1 MYKGMND
8 TAVQLEIA
16 MKDPLVKGI
25 LLYVNSPG
33 GDVVASEIIHAKI
46 KKIKEVGLPV
56 YVSMGTVA
64 ASGGYYISAPADKI
78 FANPS
83 TITGSIGVV
92 MSLTNY
98 KELGDK
104 LGVHQILV
112 TSGSNKAMGN
122 PLNEVTDENLLIY
135 QDIVNE
141 SFNRFIEVVEDG
153 RKIESATL
161 RKFSDGRIL
170 SGKQA
175 QELGLVDELGNLENT
190 KQSLLNHL
198 KIQDV
203 KVISYQKQQSLFD
216 FMNSNNQIAISQ
228 QVKEIK
234 AEITDTQT
242 KLMYLH
248 Q

>member
-1 MYKGMND
+1 M
-8 TAVQLEIA
+8 
-16 MKDPLVKGI
+16 
-25 LLYVNSPG
+25 
-33 GDVVASEIIHAKI
+33 
-46 KKIKEVGLPV
+46 
-56 YVSMGTVA
+56 
-64 ASGGYYISAPADKI
+64 
-78 FANPS
+78 
-83 TITGSIGVV
+83 
-92 MSLTNY
+92 
-98 KELGDK
+98 
-104 LGVHQILV
+104 
-112 TSGSNKAMGN
+112 
-122 PLNEVTDENLLIY
+122 
-135 QDIVNE
+135 
-141 SFNRFIEVVEDG
+141 
-153 RKIESATL
+153 
-161 RKFSDGRIL
+161 